1 MTGPPPG
8 GSPEYPRGGGE
19 RGVEW
24 LREALAPRYEV
35 EREIGRGGMATVFLA
50 RDTQHGRRVAIKVLQ
65 SPDSPGG
72 ADRFLRE
79 VRVTAALSHPHIL
92 PLLDSGSADGTLYY
106 VMPYVTGDTLRER
119 LAEEGPLPVAEVVR
133 LTAEIADALDTAHR
147 HGVIHRDI
155 KPANVLLE
163 EGHAVVADFGLVRA
177 LHPDADTAMTGTGVA
192 LGTPAYMS
200 PEQASGQG
208 VVDGRSDVYSLGC
221 VVYEMLAGEPPYTAP
236 SAQALLAKKMSLPV
250 APVST
255 FRDVVPQGVDKVL
268 KTALARMPADRYR
281 SAGAFAAALAEAAR
295 ARDATAEGVGRS
307 RRAAVVAVLAL
318 VAVGL
323 GIAGWLLL
331 TPGAAAL
338 DEGKVVVFPLED
350 GRGGTQ
356 DGLLVSQLIQG
367 VLEHAGTLKLI
378 DGWSRLDPRQRMDI
392 ATLGPEAERDVAVAQ
407 GARYYIAGRLI
418 PRGDSLH
425 VFLRVH
431 DAQGD
436 SLVAQGT
443 GVGRSDAP
451 IQVGFET
458 LTRLLP
464 AWLDPGREVDLS
476 PVRDRDP
483 GAVVNWIQGEREY
496 RLGHFHEARALF
508 QSAVDADTLFAF
520 AALKGAQAAGW
531 ELDAAGSMAFAQRA
545 IARIQDLPPKHRL
558 LARGLYAYW
567 VGQADS
573 SVAALRAALEMDPE
587 WQEAWTAL
595 GQTYFHL
602 LPSDVTD
609 GGMARQALER
619 AWSLD
624 PDFNPPLINL
634 ADMALGRG
642 DVELGSRLV
651 DILTRVRPNESVT
664 AHLGLMRDCV
674 QGRVGMAEWRAVV
687 ALDPGIALSAA
698 KRLSEG
704 AGQLRCAEEGFLA
717 LWEDEAVPNAYRWG
731 GALGLQ
737 AVYLAGS
744 RYAAAAA
751 VLDSAMAWVGG
762 AVGPYIVVASAGGA
776 PLDSLVEEWIRTST
790 ERYGPA
796 LETAGDNARWAMGAL
811 YASRGDT
818 AALRQVLASA
828 RTAAAGG
835 EERAHLA
842 LASLTAHEAALQG
855 RADDALRTL
864 ESLAPAVPQYDL
876 MWEALQSLPLERLL
890 RARVLLQQDRPAEA
904 LRMAGTF
911 DHPAPIENLALLQES
926 LRIRR
931 LAALAMDSVS
941 LADRYS
947 ARLDALQGA
956 VAR

>member
-8 GSPEYPRGGGE
+8 GSPEYPLAGEE
-19 RGVEW
+19 RGVGW
-24 LREALAPRYEV
+24 LREALAPRYDV
-35 EREIGRGGMATVFLA
+35 EKEIGRGGMATVFLA
-50 RDTQHGRRVAIKVLQ
+50 RDTQHDRPVAIKVLQ
-65 SPDSPGG
+65 SPETPGG

-106 VMPYVTGDTLRER
+106 VMPYVAGDTLGER
-119 LAEEGPLPVAEVVR
+119 LTREGPLPVAEVVR
-133 LTAEIADALDTAHR
+133 LTEEIADALDTAHR

-155 KPANVLLE
+155 KPGNILLE

-208 VVDGRSDVYSLGC
+208 IVDGRSDIYSLGC
-221 VVYEMLAGEPPYTAP
+221 VVYEMLAGEPPFTAP
-236 SAQALLAKKMSLPV
+236 SAQALLAKKLSLPV
-250 APVST
+250 VPIST
-255 FRDVVPQGVDKVL
+255 FRDAVPQSVDQVL
-268 KTALARMPADRYR
+268 KTALARLPADRYQT
-281 SAGAFAAALAEAAR
+281 AGAFASALAESAR
-295 ARDATAEGVGRS
+295 SQDGVGTGS
-307 RRAAVVAVLAL
+307 LRRAAAVALLAL
-318 VAVGL
+318 AAVTAGV
-323 GIAGWLLL
+323 AGWVLLSPRGL
-331 TPGAAAL
+331 EL

-350 GRGGTQ
+350 GHGGTQ

-378 DGWSRLDPRQRMDI
+378 DGWSRLDPGQRVDI
-392 ATLGPEAERDVAVAQ
+392 ATLGPEAERDLAVAQ

-443 GVGRSDAP
+443 GAGRSDSP

-458 LTRLLP
+458 LTGLLP

-483 GAVVNWIQGEREY
+483 GAVVDWIRGEREY
-496 RLGHFHEARALF
+496 RLGRFSEARDLF

-520 AALKGAQAAGW
+520 AALKGAQAAQW
-531 ELDAAGSMAFAQRA
+531 ELDAEGSMAFAEHA

-573 SVAALRAALEMDPE
+573 SVAALRAAIEMDPD

-609 GGMARQALER
+609 GAMAREALER
-619 AWSLD
+619 AWRLD

-651 DILTRVRPNESVT
+651 DILARARPNESAI

-674 QGRVGMAEWRAVV
+674 LGRMGMAEWRQAV
-687 ALDPGIALSAA
+687 ALDPGVALSAA

-717 LWEDEAVPNAYRWG
+717 IWEGEGVPNAHRWG

-744 RYAAAAA
+744 RHAAAAA

-762 AVGPYIVVASAGGA
+762 AVGPYMVVAVAGGA
-776 PLDSLVEEWIRTST
+776 PMEALVEKWIRTVT
-790 ERYGPA
+790 EQHGPA
-796 LETAGDNARWAMGAL
+796 FETAGHRTRWAVGAW
-811 YASRGDT
+811 Y
-818 AALRQVLASA
+818 ALRQHDTLGLSGVEASS
-828 RTAAAGG
+828 RVAAMGGG
-835 EERAHLA
+835 EGDRLA
-842 LASLTAHEAALQG
+842 LAALTAHGAAVRG
-855 RADDALRTL
+855 RGAEALRIL
-864 ESLAPAVPQYDL
+864 ESLRPAVPQYDL
-876 MWEALQSLPLERLL
+876 VWESLYSLPLERLL
-890 RARVLLQQDRPAEA
+890 RVRLLLEQGRPAEA
-904 LRMAGTF
+904 LRVAGTF

-926 LRIRR
+926 LRLRR
-931 LAALAMDSVS
+931 EAALAMDSVS

-956 VAR
+956 AAR